1 MRQALRLPLELWLVA
16 WDRAALAGEMVDHQL
31 TFALAVRHKEVVLDV
46 AFAAAANGRNSL
58 VGVLYD
64 ELARFVS
71 ACGRGRLCLRVF
83 VFACV
88 PFRVCCADVWRVV
101 CPPTHVCVLQGKV
114 GRPFGEA
121 WG

>member
-46 AFAAAANGRNSL
+46 AFAAAASGRNSL

-71 ACGRGRLCLRVF
+71 ACGRGRVCLRVF

-88 PFRVCCADVWRVV
+88 PFS
-101 CPPTHVCVLQGKV
+101 CVLHGCVSCCRFFVCFAQMC
-114 GRPFGEA
+114 
-121 WG
+121 